1 MWETHFN
8 NRVYQFVRCFPS
20 IGSNIL
26 YYLSYFASHGWSKA
40 GGERWYIGSI
50 ILGAV
55 YFHKVDCYE
64 QVIAYASK
72 GNQILGWPSIMT
84 ELVALE

>member
-1 MWETHFN
+1 MDGLKL
-8 NRVYQFVRCFPS
+8 VVR
-20 IGSNIL
+20 
-26 YYLSYFASHGWSKA
+26 
-40 GGERWYIGSI
+40 GGIYIGSI

-55 YFHKVDCYE
+55 YFHKVDRYE

-84 ELVALE
+84 ALE